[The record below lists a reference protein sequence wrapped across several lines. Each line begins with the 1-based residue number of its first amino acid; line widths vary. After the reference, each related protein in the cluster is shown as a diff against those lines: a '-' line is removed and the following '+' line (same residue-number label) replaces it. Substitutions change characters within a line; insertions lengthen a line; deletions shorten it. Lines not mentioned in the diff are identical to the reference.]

1 MLRGLIVLA
10 TAWLVFAAKDA
21 RTRADDPAVS
31 SVKNSENRS
40 LLLADDRARAA
51 VGAGSVVG
59 AGQPLTAAALLQA
72 GRGFSLWSALP
83 VDTESASKVPALVN
97 LESVKDETPVRSGEE
112 GLAFCEALVKAHKTS
127 NEAFQNSA
135 TRGLTYANLF
145 LEPTLHRGKVVH
157 FEGRLKRLVRFEPPE
172 ETKLDGV
179 TDQYEGWMFN
189 PDTLGANPVCVVFTD
204 LPAGLEPGD
213 KLDVRVGFDG
223 YFFKKYRY
231 KGADTLRDAPLLIGH
246 TIIVKQIPAK
256 ADAEEGG
263 LFSSFIAV
271 IFMVLLGCVF
281 FLAFALTMWY
291 RRSDQQVQQR
301 VSNAQASSFM
311 EPGAGQESQDNP
323 AVNGN
328 EKSAA
333 ETSKQN

>member
-1 MLRGLIVLA
+1 M
-10 TAWLVFAAKDA
+10 
-21 RTRADDPAVS
+21 
-31 SVKNSENRS
+31 
-40 LLLADDRARAA
+40 
-51 VGAGSVVG
+51 VG
-59 AGQPLTAAALLQA
+59 AGQPLTVAALLQG

-83 VDTESASKVPALVN
+83 VDTESSDTRVPPLVN
-97 LESVKDETPVRSGEE
+97 LESIKDETPVRSGEE

-127 NEAFQNSA
+127 NQVFQNSA
-135 TRGLTYANLF
+135 TRGLSYANLF

-157 FEGRLKRLVRFEPPE
+157 FEGRLKRLIRFEPPE

-256 ADAEEGG
+256 TDAEEGG
-263 LFSSFIAV
+263 LFSSFMAV
-271 IFMVLLGCVF
+271 TFMVLLGCVF

-301 VSNAQASSFM
+301 VSNAQASTFFM
-311 EPGAGQESQDNP
+311 EPGAGEERQDNP
-323 AVNGN
+323 AVNG
-328 EKSAA
+328 A
-333 ETSKQN
+333 EDPSGAEARNHN